1 MSPNN
6 EPRLQGEKITYSN
19 NITNILNG
27 KFTTCKKREKC
38 PPWELSAD
46 KITHDKKKK
55 TISYQNVWL
64 NIYDTPVVYF
74 PKFFHPD
81 PTVKRQSGFLMPSF
95 KTSPNNNTFFS
106 VPYFNAISENKD
118 MTFTPRFYNTDKF
131 LLQNEY
137 RQKNK
142 DSEFITDFSVLAD
155 KRKIENHL
163 FFNFSKK
170 IDFNNFETGDFQINI
185 EQASNDT
192 YLRANKLNS
201 PIIKS
206 TDTLENSFK
215 INMLSDDTQLN
226 SEVIIYENLNRRSSD
241 KYEYIFPRLDIVK
254 TIQNKTQ
261 LDGDFTF
268 KTSNFVHNYN
278 TNILERVNTN
288 DLIFKS
294 TPNITDNGF
303 YNNFEFIVKNSN
315 THSKKSKTNKE
326 GTDQ

>member
-1 MSPNN
+1 
-6 EPRLQGEKITYSN
+6 
-19 NITNILNG
+19 
-27 KFTTCKKREKC
+27 
-38 PPWELSAD
+38 
-46 KITHDKKKK
+46 
-55 TISYQNVWL
+55 
-64 NIYDTPVVYF
+64 
-74 PKFFHPD
+74 
-81 PTVKRQSGFLMPSF
+81 
-95 KTSPNNNTFFS
+95 
-106 VPYFNAISENKD
+106 

-261 LDGDFTF
+261 LEGDFTF

-278 TNILERVNTN
+278 TNILERLT
-288 DLIFKS
+288 LMI
-294 TPNITDNGF
+294 
-303 YNNFEFIVKNSN
+303 
-315 THSKKSKTNKE
+315 
-326 GTDQ
+326 